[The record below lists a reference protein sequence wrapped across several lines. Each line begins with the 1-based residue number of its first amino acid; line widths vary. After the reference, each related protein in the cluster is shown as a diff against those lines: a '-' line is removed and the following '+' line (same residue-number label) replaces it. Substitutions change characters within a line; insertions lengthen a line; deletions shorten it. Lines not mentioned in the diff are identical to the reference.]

1 MSGFFGRSFYNEVDQ
16 IIKSHDD
23 RLEYD
28 AKFCEK
34 KKEIKFILELYQ
46 LEDDEIKEI
55 QEKCL
60 KIFLDEKKKNPA
72 IFKLSIENSLVS
84 FTCHNTE
91 YFAAQAEF
99 KKRMDY
105 FDKLRELKKL
115 LEYFNIVSDDD
126 DVKKD

>member
-60 KIFLDEKKKNPA
+60 KIFLDEKKKKIQQFLNYLLKIVWLALHVIIQNILPHRRNSKKEW
-72 IFKLSIENSLVS
+72 IILINYGNSKNCWSIL
-84 FTCHNTE
+84 
-91 YFAAQAEF
+91 
-99 KKRMDY
+99 
-105 FDKLRELKKL
+105 
-115 LEYFNIVSDDD
+115 I
-126 DVKKD
+126 